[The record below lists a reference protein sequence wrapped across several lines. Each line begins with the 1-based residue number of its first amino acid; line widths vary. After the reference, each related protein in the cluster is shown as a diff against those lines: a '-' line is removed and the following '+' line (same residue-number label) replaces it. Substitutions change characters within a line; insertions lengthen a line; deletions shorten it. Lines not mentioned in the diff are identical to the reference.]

1 MSEASAGRWSIALE
15 RGLELTERPV
25 WDDRQCALVW
35 VDIPAGDVH
44 RLRPDGTDRSVSVG
58 APLGAAGLREN
69 GGLICAAAGQL
80 VFVDASDRQDRDPI
94 DAALAPN
101 VRFNDGACD
110 PAGRFLVGTTS
121 LDGRREQGHLLSVSP
136 DGRIEVL
143 LDRISE
149 SNGLCW
155 SLDGSTLYYVDSGEP
170 FVRAYAYDKDTGRL
184 GPRTDLIEIPEQAG
198 EPDGLSIDEE
208 GAIWVALWRGS
219 AVRRYGPDGRLLAH
233 LPMPAS
239 RPTCP
244 GFGGD
249 RLDRLYVTTAWEGM
263 TPDERAA
270 EPWAGHILVTVPGI
284 SGCLAHRFA
293 G

>member
-1 MSEASAGRWSIALE
+1 MPDASAGQWSIALE
-15 RGLELTERPV
+15 LRSELTERPV
-25 WDDRQCALVW
+25 WDERERCLVW
-35 VDIPAGDVH
+35 VDIPAGDAH
-44 RLRPDGTDRSVSVG
+44 RLRPDGTDRSVKVG
-58 APLGAAGLREN
+58 APLGAAGLREH
-69 GGLICAAAGQL
+69 GGLICASAGRL
-80 VFVDASDRQDRDPI
+80 VFLDSSNRQDREPI
-94 DAALAPN
+94 DAGLATN

-121 LDGRREQGHLLSVSP
+121 LDGRREQGHLLSVSA

-143 LDRISE
+143 LDRITE

-155 SLDGSTLYYVDSGEP
+155 SLDGNTLYYVDSGEP
-170 FVRAYAYDKDTGRL
+170 YVRAHAYDPRTGQL
-184 GPRTDLIEIPEQAG
+184 GPGTELIEIAEADG
-198 EPDGLSIDEE
+198 EPDGLSIDAD

-263 TPDERAA
+263 TPDERAG
-270 EPWAGHILVTVPGI
+270 EPWAGHILVTSPGV